1 MNVKLQQMWG
11 SPFAPLF
18 LSSSCA
24 HLDPDTVSQTKFASS
39 REQEL
44 TSKKVSKSQIIRGE
58 CVKTESIRAWRS
70 KVCESLSG
78 VCVSVPRDPQLFT
91 AGATL
96 ACSPFAVFLS
106 RDEATEHVDFPAPH
120 ALVSWSNFI

>member
-1 MNVKLQQMWG
+1 MNVKLQKMWG
-11 SPFAPLF
+11 SAFAPLF
-18 LSSSCA
+18 LSFSCA
-24 HLDPDTVSQTKFASS
+24 HLDPDTVSPTKFASS

-44 TSKKVSKSQIIRGE
+44 TSKNVSRSQIIRGE
-58 CVKTESIRAWRS
+58 RVKTESIGAWRS

-78 VCVSVPRDPQLFT
+78 VCPSVPRDPQLFT

-96 ACSPFAVFLS
+96 ACSPFAVLS